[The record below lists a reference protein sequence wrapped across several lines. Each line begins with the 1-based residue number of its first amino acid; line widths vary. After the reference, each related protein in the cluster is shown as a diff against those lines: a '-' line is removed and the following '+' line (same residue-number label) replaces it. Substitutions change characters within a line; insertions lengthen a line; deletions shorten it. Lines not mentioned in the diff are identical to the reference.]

1 MTKIVFA
8 KNKYVDKT
16 ARKVRLLVDLI
27 RGKKLPEAMA
37 LLQFSNKSASENVI
51 KTLKS
56 AAANATNNFGMNK
69 NDLVV
74 VKAFVDEAPTFKR
87 GRAVSRGRY
96 HQILKRNSHITIGVS
111 DLVETEEK
119 AKAVKSVKAKEVKKE
134 VKPEKKAVKKIN
146 KVKKVT
152 NGK

>member
-1 MTKIVFA
+1 MTKVVYA

-16 ARKVRLLVDLI
+16 ARKVRLLVDLV
-27 RGKKLPEAMA
+27 RGKKVAEAMA

-56 AAANATNNFGMNK
+56 AVANATNNFGMNK

-74 VKAFVDEAPTFKR
+74 LKAFVDEAPTFKR

-119 AKAVKSVKAKEVKKE
+119 AKPVKVVKEKVVKKE
-134 VKPEKKAVKKIN
+134 VKTEKKAVKKIN